1 MTHFFFQ
8 EILLGAFLLSTLVSS
23 PDLQHQ
29 NLQVLDKLTSEKKKM
44 FCLQWGRRLTMLE
57 PELLA

>member
-29 NLQVLDKLTSEKKKM
+29 NLQVLDKLTSEKKKNV
-44 FCLQWGRRLTMLE
+44 LSSVGQKTHHAR
-57 PELLA
+57 A